1 MQISRHSISG
11 VVCGRGGTM
20 LISTWTEQ
28 MVFAQRVQLI
38 FGIFNFPRDNRKF
51 KVPFNNVSECPQEYE
66 LQLERKRRR
75 RPCDL
80 ESGNGTLWL
89 AG

>member
-1 MQISRHSISG
+1 
-11 VVCGRGGTM
+11 
-20 LISTWTEQ
+20 

-66 LQLERKRRR
+66 LQLERKRRG
-75 RPCDL
+75 PCDL
-80 ESGNGTLWL
+80 ESGNGTLWF
-89 AG
+89 AGWLKSKRRIIRILIRIEKL